1 MMTQLFIG
9 GLLIAMTVSVQALF
23 FGGAIM
29 VLNRFGGTLAK
40 PPIIRK
46 TILSLIAV
54 VLWLMAGHSVGAW
67 IWALSYMVVG
77 AIDALEPALYFSL
90 VTFTT
95 LGYGDITLS
104 SDWRLLSA
112 INAANGLL
120 VFGLSTAFLVEFLS
134 QVTRAQNAHQQ
145 TGSVLAKE

>member
-9 GLLIAMTVSVQALF
+9 GLLIAVTVSVQALF

-29 VLNRFGGTLAK
+29 VLNKFGGTLAK
-40 PPIIRK
+40 PPIMRK

-67 IWALSYMVVG
+67 AWAMTYILVG
-77 AIDALEPALYFSL
+77 AINALEPALYFSL

-95 LGYGDITLS
+95 LGYGDITLNP
-104 SDWRLLSA
+104 DWRLLSA

-134 QVTRAQNAHQQ
+134 QVTRAQHSHQK
-145 TGSVLAKE
+145 THAASSEE

>member
-1 MMTQLFIG
+1 MMSQLFIG
-9 GLLIAMTVSVQALF
+9 GLLISMTVSVQALF
-23 FGGAIM
+23 FGGAIK

-40 PPIIRK
+40 PPIIQK

-67 IWALSYMVVG
+67 VWAMTYMAVG

-104 SDWRLLSA
+104 PDWRLLSA
-112 INAANGLL
+112 LNAANGLL
-120 VFGLSTAFLVEFLS
+120 IFGLSTAFLVEFLS
-134 QVTRAQNAHQQ
+134 QVTRAQH
-145 TGSVLAKE
+145 GSISDI